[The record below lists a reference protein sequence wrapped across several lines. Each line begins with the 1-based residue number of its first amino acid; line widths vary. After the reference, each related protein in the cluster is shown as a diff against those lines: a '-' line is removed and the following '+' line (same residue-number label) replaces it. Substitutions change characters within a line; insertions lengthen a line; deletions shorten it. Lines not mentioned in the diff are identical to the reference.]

1 MESKS
6 EANAL
11 LEAQQAK
18 LKELQHQEEK
28 VKELQAQLGKLN
40 DKIKNKEELS
50 SDDTKFI
57 SELGWLSTLSVTIAT
72 IAASL

>member
-1 MESKS
+1 MVDK
-6 EANAL
+6 NGL
-11 LEAQQAK
+11 VEAQQAK

-40 DKIKNKEELS
+40 EKVKNKEELS
-50 SDDTKFI
+50 TDDTKFI

>member
-1 MESKS
+1 MESKN
-6 EANAL
+6 ETNAAV
-11 LEAQQAK
+11 EAK
-18 LKELQHQEEK
+18 LHELQNQEEK
-28 VKELQAQLGKLN
+28 VKELQTQLAHLN
-40 DKIKNKEELS
+40 EKVKNKEELS

>member
-1 MESKS
+1 MESKN
-6 EANAL
+6 ETNAVV
-11 LEAQQAK
+11 EAK
-18 LKELQHQEEK
+18 LHELQNQEEK
-28 VKELQAQLGKLN
+28 VKELQAQLAQLN
-40 DKIKNKEELS
+40 DKVKNKEELS

>member
-1 MESKS
+1 MEAKN
-6 EANAL
+6 ETNAVV
-11 LEAQQAK
+11 EAK
-18 LKELQHQEEK
+18 LHELQNQEEK
-28 VKELQAQLGKLN
+28 VKELQAQLAQLN
-40 DKIKNKEELS
+40 TKVQNKEELS